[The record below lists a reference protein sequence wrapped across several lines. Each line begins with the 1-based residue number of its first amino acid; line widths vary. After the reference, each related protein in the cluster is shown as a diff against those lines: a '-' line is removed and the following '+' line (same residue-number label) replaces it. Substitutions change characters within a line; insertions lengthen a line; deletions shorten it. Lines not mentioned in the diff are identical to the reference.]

1 MQHYT
6 RQRTGSHSVLIE
18 VSALCP
24 LKGVCRLTQDCSEKE
39 EEEEEEEELAPVCP
53 PLAFLPPIDL
63 LAPFAELLV
72 CADSVLALGK
82 P

>member
-39 EEEEEEEELAPVCP
+39 EEEEELAPVCP
-53 PLAFLPPIDL
+53 SLAFLPPIDL
-63 LAPFAELLV
+63 PAPFAELLV